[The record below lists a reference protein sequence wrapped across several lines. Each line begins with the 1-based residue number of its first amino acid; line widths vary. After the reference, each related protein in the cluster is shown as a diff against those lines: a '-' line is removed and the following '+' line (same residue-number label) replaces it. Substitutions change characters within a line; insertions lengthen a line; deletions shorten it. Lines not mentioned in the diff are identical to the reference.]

1 MRAARKRGAAAA
13 RDRDLKDT
21 EVLVNYIMLLY
32 YYYYYCYCCYCCY
45 YYCHHY
51 YF

>member
-32 YYYYYCYCCYCCY
+32 YYCYCCY
-45 YYCHHY
+45 YYYCPHY